1 MLEEVSQKEIGI
13 SWKINT
19 KERDQLMKMDALE
32 KQGIDS
38 KQDCG
43 VHLMENT
50 RYFLRKVEQRF
61 REWLSL
67 WG

>member
-43 VHLMENT
+43 VH
-50 RYFLRKVEQRF
+50 
-61 REWLSL
+61 
-67 WG
+67 